1 MTIINVLN
9 FIAILLFVMTV
20 IHFYNKHTEY
30 FFAMLIII
38 IYWAQ
43 LLVSSTYIET
53 GVYLKDIGKTSY
65 ATGVTIRLFLM
76 IELMLGVIMYFA
88 GRHPRPRAVDV
99 RNGKYTY
106 KNFRMI
112 LWLLLIMYGYR
123 FADVLISGNILT
135 NPSVTR
141 FNYFS
146 DYSSLPMAQVI
157 DYFSYPCL
165 WILGYIL
172 LLGETRKQKAFPIFI
187 FVIDLLA
194 VFLRG
199 VEFGGFLQSTLYFL
213 GPTLLTMAKK
223 RKLLKLRYAVVAVAL
238 IVTMLVP
245 KYNHFSEVLDAG
257 YADTSYGLN
266 TAYDF
271 LMYRMFAQE
280 ADLTWEIDR
289 QIWEDGEIDP
299 DRYFEIIKEV
309 VGMPVEDSS
318 THYLMN
324 RGCSSSALTIYA
336 RGSAVVTGGYP
347 MLWVAVFGYFF
358 AIPFLIVDAYLIF
371 LIIRCICEGMA
382 KQRLFLI
389 LSGGYLLCQTYTVM
403 ISADFSTF
411 GNTIPHILIVLLFIF
426 YKRGGKLTINNH
438 IFHI

>member
-9 FIAILLFVMTV
+9 FVVILLFVMTV

-53 GVYLKDIGKTSY
+53 GVYLKDIGKISY

-88 GRHPRPRAVDV
+88 SRHPRSEAVDV

-106 KNFRMI
+106 KNFRKI

-123 FADVLISGNILT
+123 FADVLVSGNILT

-146 DYSSLPMAQVI
+146 DYSSLPMAQVM

-165 WILGYIL
+165 WILGYAL
-172 LLGETRKQKAFPIFI
+172 LLGETRKQKAFTISIFA
-187 FVIDLLA
+187 VDLLT

-213 GPTLLTMAKK
+213 GPTLLMMAKK

-245 KYNHFSEVLDAG
+245 KYNHFSEALDAG

-289 QIWEDGEIDP
+289 QIWEDGRIEP
-299 DRYFEIIKEV
+299 DRFFEIIKEV
-309 VGMPVEDSS
+309 VGMSVEDNS
-318 THYLMN
+318 TQYLMN
-324 RGCSSSALTIYA
+324 RGCYSNALLIYSY
-336 RGSAVVTGGYP
+336 GSAAVTGGYP
-347 MLWVAVFGYFF
+347 ILWAATFGYFF
-358 AIPFLIVDAYLIF
+358 MIPFLIIDAYLIF
-371 LIIRCICEGMA
+371 LVVRCICEGMA
-382 KQRLFLI
+382 KQRMFL
-389 LSGGYLLCQTYTVM
+389 LLAGGYLFCQIYTVV
-403 ISADFSTF
+403 ISANFSAL
-411 GNTIPHILIVLLFIF
+411 GNTIPHILVVLLLLF
-426 YKRGGKLTINNH
+426 YKRSGKLTINEH
-438 IFHI
+438 TFRI

>member
-1 MTIINVLN
+1 MTIINILN
-9 FIAILLFVMTV
+9 FIVILLFVMTV

-53 GVYLKDIGKTSY
+53 GVYLKDIGRTSY

-88 GRHPRPRAVDV
+88 GRHPRTEAVDV
-99 RNGKYTY
+99 KNGKYTY
-106 KNFRMI
+106 KNFKKI
-112 LWLLLIMYGYR
+112 LWLLLLMYGYR
-123 FADVLISGNILT
+123 LVDVLISGNVIT
-135 NPSVTR
+135 NSSITR

-146 DYSSLPMAQVI
+146 DYSTLPMAQVL

-172 LLGETRKQKAFPIFI
+172 LLGETKKQKAFPISI
-187 FVIDLLA
+187 FAVDLLT

-199 VEFGGFLQSTLYFL
+199 VQFGGFLQSTLYFF
-213 GPTLLTMAKK
+213 GPLLINLARK
-223 RKLLKLRYAVVAVAL
+223 RNLIKLRYAVAAVML
-238 IVTMLVP
+238 IVVMLIP
-245 KYNHFSEVLDAG
+245 KYNHFVKSIDAG

-289 QIWEDGEIDP
+289 QIWEMGRIEP
-299 DRYFEIIKEV
+299 DRFFEIIKEV
-309 VGMPVEDSS
+309 VGAPVEDNS
-318 THYLMN
+318 TQYLMN
-324 RGCSSSALTIYA
+324 RGCSSNALRIYSYGA
-336 RGSAVVTGGYP
+336 ATVTGGYP
-347 MLWVAVFGYFF
+347 ILWAATFGYFF
-358 AIPFLIVDAYLIF
+358 MIPFLMIDAYMIF
-371 LIIRCICEGMA
+371 LIVRCICEGMA
-382 KQRLFLI
+382 KQRMFL
-389 LSGGYLLCQTYTVM
+389 LLAGGYLLCQTYTVV
-403 ISADFSTF
+403 ISANFSAF
-411 GNTIPHILIVLLFIF
+411 GNTIPHIFILLLLLF

-438 IFHI
+438 TFRI